1 MILLIQTFRKDETM
15 FIVLLLLWII
25 FNGRIT
31 AEILIFGIVI
41 SFAICQLL
49 SFITRRN
56 CFVINKKMLK
66 KMYFRLRYY
75 AVLTV
80 EIVKAN
86 IQVMDIILTPGD
98 IEVEP
103 VLTEFKSKI
112 KQSSLNV
119 LLANS
124 ITLTPGT
131 ITVDLD
137 KDRFLVLGLDTS
149 FVEGLDESVFVKELS
164 KIEEQ
169 GLD

>member
-1 MILLIQTFRKDETM
+1 M
-15 FIVLLLLWII
+15 FIVLLMLWII
-25 FNGRIT
+25 FNGKINI
-31 AEILIFGIVI
+31 EILIFGIVI
-41 SFAICQLL
+41 SWAICALL
-49 SFITRRN
+49 TFVTKYN
-56 CFVINKKMLK
+56 CYTINKKVLHK
-66 KMYFRLRYY
+66 LALRIRYY
-75 AVLTV
+75 AILTV

-86 IQVMDIILTPGD
+86 VQVMDIILTPGK

-103 VLTEFKSKI
+103 VMSEFNSNL

-131 ITVDLD
+131 ITVDLEN
-137 KDRFLVLGLDTS
+137 DRFLVLGLDDS
-149 FVEGLDESVFVKELS
+149 FLDGIEDSVFVKELT